1 MNDKDAIHRRNER
14 LAQLRKDGQALTPEE
29 IAWWKENVAK
39 PAAKTRPPLPLA
51 QPKRKYG
58 LHPPE
63 IPLPRIKLADAW
75 TFDALQFLKELADVR
90 EMILRIPPLP
100 TNPADQTEYYTFADR
115 SRMQSAVDR
124 IWRLEQDLRFFLALH
139 REGQRSF
146 ARHTEVQKAKATKR
160 KERHAAASV
169 VKMANFKT

>member
-63 IPLPRIKLADAW
+63 IPLS
-75 TFDALQFLKELADVR
+75 F
-90 EMILRIPPLP
+90 IPV
-100 TNPADQTEYYTFADR
+100 FC
-115 SRMQSAVDR
+115 V
-124 IWRLEQDLRFFLALH
+124 
-139 REGQRSF
+139 
-146 ARHTEVQKAKATKR
+146 
-160 KERHAAASV
+160 
-169 VKMANFKT
+169 